1 MDTHTQAADIC
12 FCLSIFFFFFY
23 SRLSFC
29 AVFAEFCRPQSSA
42 VVFRGAAVSWL
53 EACLM
58 GIRTRAARHTAIFAN
73 HRKHTNS
80 SVFMCWLVAGG
91 AGSSL
96 LSLVSFGSCIFLC
109 SCLQRKSTEDY
120 WKVVMTEGIIP
131 ACCFTDQWG
140 SDWDRACWG
149 Y

>member
-12 FCLSIFFFFFY
+12 FCLSIFFFFLLQTQF
-23 SRLSFC
+23 LCSFC
-29 AVFAEFCRPQSSA
+29 WILSASEFCCGL
-42 VVFRGAAVSWL
+42 RGAAVSWL

-58 GIRTRAARHTAIFAN
+58 GIRTRAARHTAIFTN

-109 SCLQRKSTEDY
+109 SCLQSKSTEDY